1 VRRWERSLA
10 QKGKSVTN
18 LTGDGA
24 TGNRGTDGDRIAN
37 EASEIGNAHRRNR
50 LVRVVLLVGYGG
62 LLVLLLYSGVSALRT
77 LQRLHTVEESAQGRP
92 IARRRVLVTIVLS
105 ANHYSNQV
113 EGLLLNLNSTDVAN
127 DEELSKGTKTAE
139 AALQAYPPDRSPEE
153 QTVIDELHRCL
164 AEQNAVLRSLQE
176 WSEGERQSRAQRAI
190 SEQILPLRRQF
201 VAIEQKIESLNENET
216 DAVHRS
222 NLAQFDMLH
231 DRLLR
236 LVLIGVSSGLLIAI
250 VTGLYIL
257 RLERQE
263 ELGYAELQRSRHQLQ
278 QLSARLQDA
287 QEAERRS
294 ISREL
299 HDEVGQALG
308 LLLMDAGRLSSQ
320 LQADDEKG
328 REAVQRIKT
337 IAERTLQ
344 TVRNMALLLR
354 PSMLDDLGLVPAVE
368 WYAREMSQREGF
380 EVEARSENVP
390 EKLPDEVSLCIYRVV
405 QEAVNNAQRHARATH
420 VLVELSGMDGAIR
433 VTIVDNGSGF
443 DPQRSRG
450 MGLVGMDERVKRL
463 GGTLTIDS
471 RSGAGATIR
480 VQIALAGTNN
490 QTNEENQ
497 SVAG

>member
-1 VRRWERSLA
+1 MRRWERSLA

-24 TGNRGTDGDRIAN
+24 TGNQGTDGDRIASV
-37 EASEIGNAHRRNR
+37 AGEIGNAHRRNR

-62 LLVLLLYSGVSALRT
+62 LLFLLLYSGVSALRT
-77 LQRLHTVEESAQGRP
+77 LQKLHTVEESAQDRP

-113 EGLLLNLNSTDVAN
+113 EELLLNLNSTGAAN

-153 QTVIDELHRCL
+153 QTVIDELQTCL
-164 AEQNAVLRSLQE
+164 AEQNAVLGSLQE
-176 WSEGERQSRAQRAI
+176 WSEGERQSRAQHAI

-222 NLAQFDMLH
+222 NVAQFGMLR

-250 VTGLYIL
+250 ATGLYIL

-320 LQADDEKG
+320 LQAGDEKG

-354 PSMLDDLGLVPAVE
+354 PSMLDDLGLVPALE

-380 EVEARSENVP
+380 EVEVRSENVP

-420 VLVELSGMDGAIR
+420 VLVELSALGGAIR
-433 VTIVDNGSGF
+433 ATIADNGSGF
-443 DPQRSRG
+443 DPQRFRG

-463 GGTLTIDS
+463 GGALTIDS
-471 RSGAGATIR
+471 RPGAGATIR
-480 VQIALAGTNN
+480 VQIPLAGTNN